1 MKSISFSPH
10 CYDYNTAHHSQKY
23 TSEYDILGFVQKNI
37 ALLMHISR
45 QKGIGMRKII
55 KVGMLGIGNIG
66 KGTYQALEMNHQ
78 KIAETTGLDIE
89 IVKILNRNPAKD
101 RGIDIPKEKYTAD
114 VNEILNDPDID
125 IVVELI
131 GGIEPATTYRAQAL
145 SNGKSVVTANKAAI
159 AANGPK
165 LAALAQ
171 ENHVLLR
178 FEAAVAGGIPI
189 LTSVT
194 TALLS
199 NEFNEVHGIL
209 NGTTNYIL
217 TQMSEYGKD
226 YADVLKDAQAKGFAE
241 SDPTADVEGID
252 AANKLSILISLIF
265 GTAAA
270 PDVIPTQGI
279 TAVSSEDITFA
290 SEAGYRIKLLAS
302 AQKSGGKVYGN
313 VEPAL
318 IPVSHPLASVNNE
331 FNAVFINGNAV
342 DDLMFYGRGAGP
354 LPTGSAVLG
363 DVIGVARKLEKD
375 SAYDIVPQL
384 RYDSGLE
391 FAGEGSNKYYIRM
404 MVPERTGVL
413 GKIASTFGEYGISI
427 EAMQQKSPYEVNG
440 EDAAPIIFIVFEVEK
455 SRLLEALEAIRKE
468 GVILSIDNI
477 MKVE

>member
-1 MKSISFSPH
+1 
-10 CYDYNTAHHSQKY
+10 
-23 TSEYDILGFVQKNI
+23 
-37 ALLMHISR
+37 
-45 QKGIGMRKII
+45 MRKII

-101 RGIDIPKEKYTAD
+101 RGIDIPKEKYTTD
-114 VNEILNDPDID
+114 VNEILSDPDID

-131 GGIEPATTYRAQAL
+131 GGIEPATTYMAQAL

-165 LAALAQ
+165 LASLAQ

-226 YADVLKDAQAKGFAE
+226 YAEVLKDAQAKGFAE
-241 SDPTADVEGID
+241 ADPTADVEGID

-265 GTAAA
+265 GTSAAS
-270 PDVIPTQGI
+270 DVIPTQGI
-279 TAVSSEDITFA
+279 TAVSSEDIAFA

-302 AQKSGGKVYGN
+302 ALKSGGKVYGN

-318 IPVSHPLASVNNE
+318 VPVSHPLSSVNNE

-342 DDLMFYGRGAGP
+342 DDLMFYGRGAGS

-391 FAGEGSNKYYIRM
+391 FAGEGTNKYYVRM
-404 MVPERTGVL
+404 TVADQPGVL
-413 GKIASTFGEYGISI
+413 GKITTVLGEYGISI
-427 EAMQQKSPYEVNG
+427 EVIQQKYPHELDG
-440 EDAAPIIFIVFEVEK
+440 EIVVPLIFILFPTEK
-455 SRLLEALEAIRKE
+455 SNLENALERIMQDDVVK
-468 GVILSIDNI
+468 SIENI
-477 MKVE
+477 MRVE

>member
-1 MKSISFSPH
+1 MK
-10 CYDYNTAHHSQKY
+10 K
-23 TSEYDILGFVQKNI
+23 L
-37 ALLMHISR
+37 
-45 QKGIGMRKII
+45 I
-55 KVGMLGIGNIG
+55 KAGMLGIGNVG
-66 KGTYQALEMNHQ
+66 TGTYRTLEMNRQ
-78 KIAETTGLDIE
+78 KIYETTGLDIE
-89 IVKILNRNPAKD
+89 IVKILNRSPEKD
-101 RGIDIPKEKYTAD
+101 RGIYIPPEKYTQNVD
-114 VNEILNDPDID
+114 DILNDPEID
-125 IVVELI
+125 IVIELI
-131 GGIEPATTYRAQAL
+131 GGIEPATEYMARAL
-145 SNGKSVVTANKAAI
+145 SNGKSVVTANKAAL
-159 AANGPK
+159 AANGMK
-165 LAALAQ
+165 LAKIAQ
-171 ENHVLLR
+171 DNHVLLR

-189 LTSVT
+189 LTSLT

-199 NEFNEVHGIL
+199 NRFTEVHGIL

-217 TQMSEYGKD
+217 TQMSEHGTPYEE
-226 YADVLKDAQAKGFAE
+226 VLKDAQSKGFAE
-241 SDPTADVEGID
+241 ADPTADVEGFD
-252 AANKLSILISLIF
+252 AANKLSILMSLVFGISA
-265 GTAAA
+265 G
-270 PDVIPTQGI
+270 PDVIPTVGI
-279 TAVSSEDITFA
+279 TSVGLEDIEYA
-290 SEAGYRIKLLAS
+290 SENGYRIKLLAS
-302 AQKSGGKVYGN
+302 AREIDGKVYGN

-318 IPVSHPLASVNNE
+318 VPVSHPLASVGNE
-331 FNAVFINGNAV
+331 FNAVFVSGNAV

-363 DVIGVARKLEKD
+363 DVIGIARKLEKD
-375 SAYDIVPQL
+375 SAYDLVPQL

>member
-1 MKSISFSPH
+1 MKK
-10 CYDYNTAHHSQKY
+10 Q
-23 TSEYDILGFVQKNI
+23 
-37 ALLMHISR
+37 
-45 QKGIGMRKII
+45 I
-55 KVGMLGIGNIG
+55 KAGMLGIGNVG
-66 KGTYQALEMNHQ
+66 TGTYRTLEMNRR
-78 KIAETTGLDIE
+78 KIYETTGLDIE
-89 IVKILNRNPAKD
+89 IVKILNRSPEKD
-101 RGIDIPKEKYTAD
+101 RGIYIPPEKYTQNVD
-114 VNEILNDPDID
+114 DILNDPEID
-125 IVVELI
+125 IVIELI
-131 GGIEPATTYRAQAL
+131 GGVEPATEYMAKAL
-145 SNGKSVVTANKAAI
+145 ANGKSVVTANKAAL
-159 AANGPK
+159 AANGSK
-165 LAALAQ
+165 LAKIAQ

-189 LTSVT
+189 LTSLT

-199 NEFNEVHGIL
+199 NRFTEVHGIL

-217 TQMSEYGKD
+217 TQMSEHGTPYEE
-226 YADVLKDAQAKGFAE
+226 VLKDAQAKGFAE
-241 SDPTADVEGID
+241 ADPTADVEGFD
-252 AANKLSILISLIF
+252 AANKLSILMSLVF
-265 GTAAA
+265 GIGAG
-270 PDVIPTQGI
+270 PDVIPTVGI
-279 TAVSSEDITFA
+279 TSVGLEDIEYA
-290 SEAGYRIKLLAS
+290 SENGYRIKLLAS
-302 AQKSGGKVYGN
+302 AKEIDGKVYGN

-318 IPVSHPLASVNNE
+318 VPVSHPLASVSNE
-331 FNAVFINGNAV
+331 FNAVFVSGNAV
-342 DDLMFYGRGAGP
+342 DNLMFYGRGAGP

-363 DVIGVARKLEKD
+363 DVIGIARKLAKD
-375 SAYDIVPQL
+375 SAYDLVPQL

>member
-1 MKSISFSPH
+1 MK
-10 CYDYNTAHHSQKY
+10 K
-23 TSEYDILGFVQKNI
+23 L
-37 ALLMHISR
+37 
-45 QKGIGMRKII
+45 I
-55 KVGMLGIGNIG
+55 KAGMLGIGNVG
-66 KGTYQALEMNHQ
+66 TGTYRTLEMNRQ
-78 KIAETTGLDIE
+78 KIYETTGLDIE
-89 IVKILNRNPAKD
+89 IVKILNRSPEKD
-101 RGIDIPKEKYTAD
+101 RGIYIPPEKYTQN
-114 VNEILNDPDID
+114 VNDILNDPEID
-125 IVVELI
+125 IVIELI
-131 GGIEPATTYRAQAL
+131 GGIEPATEYMARAL
-145 SNGKSVVTANKAAI
+145 ENGKSVVTANKAAL
-159 AANGPK
+159 AANGKK
-165 LAALAQ
+165 LAKIAQ
-171 ENHVLLR
+171 DNHVLLR

-189 LTSVT
+189 LTSLT

-199 NEFNEVHGIL
+199 NRFTEVHGIL

-217 TQMSEYGKD
+217 TQMSENGTPYEE
-226 YADVLKDAQAKGFAE
+226 VLKDAQAKGFAE
-241 SDPTADVEGID
+241 ADPTADVEGFD
-252 AANKLSILISLIF
+252 AANKLSILMSLVF
-265 GTAAA
+265 GIGAG
-270 PDVIPTQGI
+270 PDVIPTVGI
-279 TAVSSEDITFA
+279 TSVGLEDIEYAT
-290 SEAGYRIKLLAS
+290 ENGYRIKLLAS
-302 AQKSGGKVYGN
+302 AREIDGKVYGN

-318 IPVSHPLASVNNE
+318 VPVSHPLASVGNE
-331 FNAVFINGNAV
+331 FNAVFVSGNAV

-363 DVIGVARKLEKD
+363 DVIGIARKLEKD

-404 MVPERTGVL
+404 MVPERAGVL